1 MAMSGLNYMKRI
13 CVYCGSSSGARPS
26 YIQAARA
33 LGALL
38 VRRGLGLVYGGSNV
52 GLMGALADTVLAQ
65 GGEVIG
71 VIPGPVVIRE
81 VAHTGLADLRVVGS
95 MHERKALM
103 AELADAFIAM
113 PGGFGT
119 LEEFCEIVTWVQLGL
134 HQKPCGLLNVEGYYD
149 GLLSFLNHAVAE
161 GFLKPEYRSVVLT
174 DSEADGL
181 LEKISKYQAPP
192 LKKWIDRD
200 ET

>member
-1 MAMSGLNYMKRI
+1 MKRI
-13 CVYCGSSSGARPS
+13 CVYCGSSNGTRQS
-26 YIQAARA
+26 YIEAARA
-33 LGALL
+33 LGASL
-38 VRRGLGLVYGGSNV
+38 VRRGFGLVYGGSNV

-71 VIPGPVVIRE
+71 IIPEPLVARE
-81 VAHTGLADLRVVGS
+81 VAHTGLSDLRVVGS

-103 AELADAFIAM
+103 SELADAFIAM

-134 HQKPCGLLNVEGYYD
+134 HRKPCGLLNVAGYYD

-161 GFLKPEYRSVVLT
+161 GFILPKYKAIILA
-174 DSEADGL
+174 DSEPDDL
-181 LEKISKYQAPP
+181 LERISKYEAPP
-192 LKKWIDRD
+192 LRKWIDRD

>member
-1 MAMSGLNYMKRI
+1 MKRI
-13 CVYCGSSSGARPS
+13 CVYCGSSNGTRPS

-33 LGALL
+33 LGTSL

-71 VIPGPVVIRE
+71 VIPESVVIRE
-81 VAHTGLADLRVVGS
+81 VAHTRLADLRVVGS

-103 AELADAFIAM
+103 AELADGFIAM

-134 HQKPCGLLNVEGYYD
+134 HRKPCGLLNVEGYYD

-161 GFLKPEYRSVVLT
+161 GFIRTEYRSVVLT
-174 DSEADGL
+174 DSEVDGL
-181 LEKISKYQAPP
+181 LEKISKYEAPH

>member
-1 MAMSGLNYMKRI
+1 MKRI
-13 CVYCGSSSGARPS
+13 CVYCGSSNGNRPS

-33 LGALL
+33 LGTSL
-38 VRRGLGLVYGGSNV
+38 VRRGIGLVYGGSNV

-71 VIPGPVVIRE
+71 VIPEAVVIRE
-81 VAHTGLADLRVVGS
+81 VAHTRLADLRVVGS

-103 AELADAFIAM
+103 AELADGFIAM

-134 HQKPCGLLNVEGYYD
+134 HRKPCGLLNVEGYYD

-161 GFLKPEYRSVVLT
+161 GFIRTEYRSVVLT
-174 DSEADGL
+174 DSEVDGL
-181 LEKISKYQAPP
+181 LEKISKYEAPH

>member
-1 MAMSGLNYMKRI
+1 MKRI
-13 CVYCGSSSGARPS
+13 CVYCGSSNGARQS
-26 YIQAARA
+26 YIEAARA
-33 LGALL
+33 LGTSL

-52 GLMGALADTVLAQ
+52 GLMKAIADTVLAE

-71 VIPGPVVIRE
+71 VIPEPMVARE
-81 VAHTGLADLRVVGS
+81 IAHMGLSDLRVVGS
-95 MHERKALM
+95 MHQRKALM

-134 HQKPCGLLNVEGYYD
+134 HRKPCGLLNIEGYYD
-149 GLLSFLNHAVAE
+149 GLLVFFNHAVAE
-161 GFLKPEYRSVVLT
+161 GFVKPEYRSVVLT
-174 DSEADGL
+174 DSEANGL
-181 LEKISKYQAPP
+181 LEKISTYELPS
-192 LKKWIDRD
+192 LRKWIDRD

>member
-1 MAMSGLNYMKRI
+1 MKRV

-26 YIQAARA
+26 YIEAARA
-33 LGALL
+33 LGATL
-38 VRRGLGLVYGGSNV
+38 VRRGVGLVYGGAQV
-52 GLMGALADTVLAQ
+52 GLMGAVADTVLAG

-71 VIPGPVVIRE
+71 VMPEPLAAKEI
-81 VAHTGLADLRVVGS
+81 AHAGLSDLRIVGS

-103 AELADAFIAM
+103 AELADAFIAL

-134 HQKPCGLLNVEGYYD
+134 HRKPCGLLNVEGYYD
-149 GLLSFLNHAVAE
+149 GLLSFLDHAVAE
-161 GFLKPEYRSVVLT
+161 GFIRPEYRSVVLT
-174 DSEADGL
+174 DSESDGL
-181 LEKISKYQAPP
+181 LEKFSKYEVPF
-192 LKKWIDRD
+192 LRKWIERE

>member
-1 MAMSGLNYMKRI
+1 MKRI
-13 CVYCGSSSGARPS
+13 CVYCGSSNGTRPS

-33 LGALL
+33 LGTSF

-52 GLMGALADTVLAQ
+52 GLMGALADTVLAG

-71 VIPGPVVIRE
+71 VIPEPVVIRE

-103 AELADAFIAM
+103 AELADGFIAL

-134 HQKPCGLLNVEGYYD
+134 HRKPCGLLNVEGYYD
-149 GLLSFLNHAVAE
+149 GLLSFLNHMVAE
-161 GFLKPEYRSVVLT
+161 GFVRPEYRSVVLT

-181 LEKISKYQAPP
+181 LEKFSKYEAPT
-192 LKKWIDRD
+192 LKKWIDSD

>member
-1 MAMSGLNYMKRI
+1 M
-13 CVYCGSSSGARPS
+13 
-26 YIQAARA
+26 
-33 LGALL
+33 
-38 VRRGLGLVYGGSNV
+38 YGGSNV
-52 GLMGALADTVLAQ
+52 GLMGAVADTVIAE

-71 VIPGPVVIRE
+71 VIPEAVVIRE

-103 AELADAFIAM
+103 AELADGFIAL

-119 LEEFCEIVTWVQLGL
+119 MEEFFEIVTWVQLGL
-134 HQKPCGLLNVEGYYD
+134 HRKPCGLLNVEGYYD
-149 GLLSFLNHAVAE
+149 GLLSFLNHMVAE
-161 GFLKPEYRSVVLT
+161 RFVRPEYRSVVLT

-181 LEKISKYQAPP
+181 LEKFSTYEAPS
-192 LKKWIDRD
+192 LKKWIDSD

>member
-1 MAMSGLNYMKRI
+1 M
-13 CVYCGSSSGARPS
+13 
-26 YIQAARA
+26 
-33 LGALL
+33 
-38 VRRGLGLVYGGSNV
+38 YGGSNV

-71 VIPGPVVIRE
+71 VIPESVVIRE
-81 VAHTGLADLRVVGS
+81 VAHTRLADLRVVGS

-103 AELADAFIAM
+103 AELADGFIAM

-134 HQKPCGLLNVEGYYD
+134 HRKPCGLLNVEGYYD

-161 GFLKPEYRSVVLT
+161 GFIRTEYRSVVLT
-174 DSEADGL
+174 DSEVDGL
-181 LEKISKYQAPP
+181 LKKISTYEAPH

>member
-1 MAMSGLNYMKRI
+1 MKRI
-13 CVYCGSSSGARPS
+13 CVYCGSSNGTRPS

-33 LGALL
+33 LGTSL
-38 VRRGLGLVYGGSNV
+38 VRRGIGLVYGGSNV

-71 VIPGPVVIRE
+71 VIPESVVIRE
-81 VAHTGLADLRVVGS
+81 VAHTRLADLRVVGS

-103 AELADAFIAM
+103 AELADGFIAM

-134 HQKPCGLLNVEGYYD
+134 HRKPCGLLNVDGYYD

-161 GFLKPEYRSVVLT
+161 GFIRTEYRSVVLT
-174 DSEADGL
+174 DSEIDGL
-181 LEKISKYQAPP
+181 LEKISKYEAPH

>member
-1 MAMSGLNYMKRI
+1 MKRV
-13 CVYCGSSSGARPS
+13 CVYCGSSNGARQS
-26 YIQAARA
+26 YIEAARA
-33 LGALL
+33 LGTSL
-38 VRRGLGLVYGGSNV
+38 VRRGFGLVYGGSNV

-71 VIPGPVVIRE
+71 IIPEPLVTKE
-81 VAHTGLADLRVVGS
+81 VAHRGLSDLRVVGS

-103 AELADAFIAM
+103 AELADAFIAL

-134 HQKPCGLLNVEGYYD
+134 HRKPCGLLNVEGYYD
-149 GLLSFLNHAVAE
+149 GLLSFFNHAVAE
-161 GFLKPEYRSVVLT
+161 GFVKPEYRSVVLT
-174 DSEADGL
+174 DSGADDL
-181 LEKISKYQAPP
+181 LEKISRYEVPP
-192 LKKWIDRD
+192 LHKWIDRD

>member
-1 MAMSGLNYMKRI
+1 MKRI
-13 CVYCGSSSGARPS
+13 CVYCGSSNGTRPS
-26 YIQAARA
+26 YVEAARA
-33 LGALL
+33 LGKSL

-52 GLMGALADTVLAQ
+52 GLMGALADTVIAQ

-71 VIPGPVVIRE
+71 VIPEPLVAKE
-81 VAHTGLADLRVVGS
+81 VAHAGLPDLRVVGS

-103 AELADAFIAM
+103 AELADGFIAL

-134 HQKPCGLLNVEGYYD
+134 HRKPCGLLNVEGYYD
-149 GLLSFLNHAVAE
+149 GLLSFINHMMTESFVR
-161 GFLKPEYRSVVLT
+161 PEYRSVVLT

-181 LEKISKYQAPP
+181 LDKFSKYEPP
-192 LKKWIDRD
+192 ALKKWIDRD
-200 ET
+200 ES